1 MLDRRRLGDRA
12 PHGRALARLNPL
24 EDTKVINLIYQGR
37 TTAAHQKL
45 LDGQTADGARVIRR
59 AKGFSD
65 YDVINGLV
73 RAGWLEPR
81 ASGPRGGTRWFTT
94 AAGAVAVQS

>member
-1 MLDRRRLGDRA
+1 M
-12 PHGRALARLNPL
+12 
-24 EDTKVINLIYQGR
+24 VNLIFHGR

-45 LDGQTADGARVIRR
+45 LDGQTAAGASVVRR

-65 YDVINGLV
+65 YGVINGLV

-81 ASGPRGGTRWFTT
+81 ATGPRGGVRYFTT
-94 AAGAVAVQS
+94 AAGAAAVSA

>member
-1 MLDRRRLGDRA
+1 MVKLIF
-12 PHGRALARLNPL
+12 HGRR
-24 EDTKVINLIYQGR
+24 
-37 TTAAHQKL
+37 TAAHQKL
-45 LDGQTADGARVIRR
+45 IDGQTPDGARVVRR

-65 YDVINGLV
+65 HGVINGLV

-94 AAGAVAVQS
+94 AAGAAAVSA

>member
-1 MLDRRRLGDRA
+1 M
-12 PHGRALARLNPL
+12 
-24 EDTKVINLIYQGR
+24 VNLIFQHR

-45 LDGQTADGARVIRR
+45 LDGQTPDAARGIRR

-65 YDVINGLV
+65 HGVINALV
-73 RAGWLEPR
+73 REGWLEAR

-94 AAGAVAVQS
+94 PAGAAAVQS

>member
-1 MLDRRRLGDRA
+1 M
-12 PHGRALARLNPL
+12 
-24 EDTKVINLIYQGR
+24 INLIYQGR

-45 LDGQTADGARVIRR
+45 LDGQTPDGAGVIRR

-73 RAGWLEPR
+73 RAGWLQAR

-94 AAGAVAVQS
+94 PAGAAAVSA

>member
-1 MLDRRRLGDRA
+1 M
-12 PHGRALARLNPL
+12 
-24 EDTKVINLIYQGR
+24 INLTYQGR

-45 LDGQTADGARVIRR
+45 IDGQTTEGARVVRR

-65 YDVINGLV
+65 YGVINALV

-81 ASGPRGGTRWFTT
+81 ATGPRGGTRYFTT
-94 AAGAVAVQS
+94 AAGAAAVQS

>member
-1 MLDRRRLGDRA
+1 M
-12 PHGRALARLNPL
+12 
-24 EDTKVINLIYQGR
+24 INLIFHGR

-45 LDGQTADGARVIRR
+45 LDGQTAEGARVVRR

-65 YDVINGLV
+65 YDVVSGLV

-81 ASGPRGGTRWFTT
+81 ATGPRGGVRWFTT
-94 AAGAVAVQS
+94 PAGAAAVAA

>member
-1 MLDRRRLGDRA
+1 MI
-12 PHGRALARLNPL
+12 
-24 EDTKVINLIYQGR
+24 KLIFQGR

-45 LDGQTADGARVIRR
+45 IDGQTAEGAQVIRR

-65 YDVINGLV
+65 HGVIAGLV

-81 ASGPRGGTRWFTT
+81 ASGPRGGTRYFTT
-94 AAGAVAVQS
+94 AAGAAAVSA

>member
-1 MLDRRRLGDRA
+1 M
-12 PHGRALARLNPL
+12 
-24 EDTKVINLIYQGR
+24 INLIFHGR

-45 LDGQTADGARVIRR
+45 IDGQTAEGARVCRR

-65 YDVINGLV
+65 HNVINALV
-73 RAGWLEPR
+73 RAGWLEAR

-94 AAGAVAVQS
+94 PAGAAAVAA

>member
-1 MLDRRRLGDRA
+1 M
-12 PHGRALARLNPL
+12 
-24 EDTKVINLIYQGR
+24 INLIYQGR
-37 TTAAHQKL
+37 TTTAHQKL
-45 LDGQTADGARVIRR
+45 IDGQTATGARVVRR

-65 YDVINGLV
+65 HNVINALV

-94 AAGAVAVQS
+94 AAGAAALED

>member
-1 MLDRRRLGDRA
+1 M
-12 PHGRALARLNPL
+12 
-24 EDTKVINLIYQGR
+24 VNLIFQGR

-45 LDGQTADGARVIRR
+45 LDGQTAEGARVCRR

-65 YDVINGLV
+65 HGVINALV
-73 RAGWLEPR
+73 REGWLEAR

-94 AAGAVAVQS
+94 AAGAAAVAL

>member
-1 MLDRRRLGDRA
+1 M
-12 PHGRALARLNPL
+12 
-24 EDTKVINLIYQGR
+24 VNLIYQGR

-45 LDGQTADGARVIRR
+45 LDGQTAEGARVVRR

-65 YDVINGLV
+65 HGVINALV
-73 RAGWLEPR
+73 RAGWLEAR

-94 AAGAVAVQS
+94 PAGAAAVSS

>member
-1 MLDRRRLGDRA
+1 MA
-12 PHGRALARLNPL
+12 
-24 EDTKVINLIYQGR
+24 NLVYQGR
-37 TTAAHQKL
+37 TTAAYQKL
-45 LDGQTADGARVIRR
+45 LDGQTPDGARVVRR

-65 YDVINGLV
+65 HDVINGLV

-94 AAGAVAVQS
+94 AAGAAAGAAAVAS

>member
-1 MLDRRRLGDRA
+1 M
-12 PHGRALARLNPL
+12 
-24 EDTKVINLIYQGR
+24 INLIFQGR

-45 LDGQTADGARVIRR
+45 IDVLTADGAGVVRR

-65 YDVINGLV
+65 HNVINGLV

-81 ASGPRGGTRWFTT
+81 ASGPRGGTRYFTT
-94 AAGAVAVQS
+94 AAGAAAVAS